1 MSARLTP
8 CARSRCSWLLLA
20 CLVVGCASDL
30 IVRAPERLRP
40 IAPAALD
47 QVAPQ
52 RISVGAVAN
61 VPDVSAP
68 VGTRDGGPLQP
79 GGPIHLTEGV
89 GTILRRTLM
98 ETLDD
103 AGHHIVRQNA
113 DVHVA
118 MRVEEFTVDVARQ
131 GIAWDVI
138 VRVRLALRVAKR
150 LEPLKRTHKRLHTR
164 RGVLWL
170 GQTCNL
176 RCHFCYFIERIQSKE
191 HPDRERGDQNPH
203 SHSRYQPMW
212 ASGAPAHA
220 ESDSGWKK

>member
-1 MSARLTP
+1 LSARLTP

-20 CLVVGCASDL
+20 WLVVGCASDL

-98 ETLDD
+98 ETLDE
-103 AGHHIVRQNA
+103 AGHHIVAQNA

-138 VRVRLALRVAKR
+138 VQVRLALRVSSRPGHQTWDEISVSAERTRQVVWRPGVATVEPVLRGCLRDLAVLLSRREELGAALAK
-150 LEPLKRTHKRLHTR
+150 HSSR
-164 RGVLWL
+164 R
-170 GQTCNL
+170 
-176 RCHFCYFIERIQSKE
+176 R
-191 HPDRERGDQNPH
+191 
-203 SHSRYQPMW
+203 
-212 ASGAPAHA
+212 
-220 ESDSGWKK
+220 SD